1 MSKYS
6 QTKLIRR
13 AITNEI
19 SALERLNLEA
29 ANEKYVEK
37 LISKVLGYGH
47 IQRILNVR
55 SPQAFRVRINENGN
69 LFENVKDLW
78 WPPAECVRR
87 GRCNDD
93 GQPVFYYS
101 DSEETAT
108 IEKQP
113 NKGDVLTVLTSEL
126 INPTT
131 MPNVVSVGV
140 HEYSGKSNP
149 NYGGTPPAR
158 DQALQELL
166 RREGLSKITPLL
178 EAYLVKEFLKDVSE
192 DNECEYK
199 TTSIISRILIEK
211 PELVTEEGISV
222 PDETIAAS
230 LIRVS
235 DATC

>member
-19 SALERLNLEA
+19 RDLERLNLKT

-37 LISKVLGYGH
+37 LTTRLLGYGR

-55 SPQAFRVRINENGN
+55 SPKTFRVRINEKEK

-78 WPPAECVRR
+78 WPPPERVRR
-87 GRCNDD
+87 GRCNDE
-93 GQPVFYYS
+93 GKPVFYYS
-101 DSEETAT
+101 DSEETAI

-126 INPTT
+126 IKPTK
-131 MPNVVSVGV
+131 MPNAVSVGV
-140 HEYSGKSNP
+140 HEFTGKSNP

-158 DQALQELL
+158 DQKLQELL
-166 RREGLSKITPLL
+166 KHEGLSKITPLL
-178 EAYLVKEFLKDVSE
+178 ED
-192 DNECEYK
+192 
-199 TTSIISRILIEK
+199 
-211 PELVTEEGISV
+211 
-222 PDETIAAS
+222 
-230 LIRVS
+230 
-235 DATC
+235 